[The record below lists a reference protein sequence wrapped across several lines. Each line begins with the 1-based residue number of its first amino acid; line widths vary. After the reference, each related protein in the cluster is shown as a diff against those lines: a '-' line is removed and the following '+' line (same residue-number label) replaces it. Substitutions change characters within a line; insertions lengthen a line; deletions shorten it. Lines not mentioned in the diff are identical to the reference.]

1 MANTTTLSS
10 RFQITIP
17 KEVREAQNW
26 KPGQKF
32 AFIPKDGGYLLV
44 PSPTIQDLRGIA
56 KGANIDNYRD
66 RNDRY

>member
-17 KEVREAQNW
+17 KEVRTARNW
-26 KPGQKF
+26 KAGQKF
-32 AFIPKDGGYLLV
+32 AFFPQGYHLLLV
-44 PSPTIQDLRGIA
+44 PVPKVEDLRGIA
-56 KGANIDNYRD
+56 KGATITNYRD

>member
-17 KEVREAQNW
+17 KEVRTARNW
-26 KPGQKF
+26 KAGQVF
-32 AFIPKDGGYLLV
+32 AFIPKDGGVLLV
-44 PSPTIQDLRGIA
+44 PVPEEEDMFGIA
-56 KGANIDNYRD
+56 KGAAIDNYRD